1 MTLRLS
7 SPDWHGHTPGQHV
20 DVRLT
25 AEDGYQAQRSYS
37 IGSAPAEGWLDLT
50 VEDITEGEVSPY
62 LAEFLQPGDML
73 ELRGP
78 IGGYFNWT
86 PDDGGPLLLIAGGSG
101 VVPLMSMLRLRREVG
116 STVPTTLLM
125 SSRDATDIIYRD
137 ELESLAA
144 DPTLR
149 VVHTLTRGHPPDWTG
164 YTRRID
170 AAMLAEVA
178 GTPEP
183 SGLAYVCG
191 PTGLVE
197 IVAGD
202 LVTLG
207 YTPDR
212 VLTERFGPTSSSTL
226 NRRVVSRLSRDLV
239 SVGNTTGSLDKLE
252 TQFREPGAQLHPKA
266 RSTLRGRVEV
276 FLGPFARGLGF
287 RRGTG
292 SFFLGQADAL
302 VDGGDIPRHQGAHLL
317 VSFRQPDCHVTRGH
331 AQRTPVLRAAPHHQQ
346 LEGGAVRIDGA
357 LAVHAP
363 GRVPA
368 LQDARNR
375 PRIAVDLVAVH
386 VKESGFLCHRHYP
399 PQRCTLASFCL
410 PAPCRA
416 GISPGQV

>member
-149 VVHTLTRGHPPDWTG
+149 VVHTLTRGHPPDWAG

-212 VLTERFGPTSSSTL
+212 VLTERFGPTS
-226 NRRVVSRLSRDLV
+226 
-239 SVGNTTGSLDKLE
+239 
-252 TQFREPGAQLHPKA
+252 
-266 RSTLRGRVEV
+266 
-276 FLGPFARGLGF
+276 
-287 RRGTG
+287 
-292 SFFLGQADAL
+292 
-302 VDGGDIPRHQGAHLL
+302 
-317 VSFRQPDCHVTRGH
+317 
-331 AQRTPVLRAAPHHQQ
+331 
-346 LEGGAVRIDGA
+346 
-357 LAVHAP
+357 
-363 GRVPA
+363 
-368 LQDARNR
+368 
-375 PRIAVDLVAVH
+375 
-386 VKESGFLCHRHYP
+386 
-399 PQRCTLASFCL
+399 
-410 PAPCRA
+410 
-416 GISPGQV
+416 